1 MKSLHHTYEFNQSP
15 KALEEQ
21 LFPTDYS
28 SNLTLLKQ
36 SLCSLKLIFEDT
48 KIQLWFQKTEIKRNL
63 SFA

>member
-21 LFPTDYS
+21 LFPPDYS

-36 SLCSLKLIFEDT
+36 SLCSLKEIFEDT